1 MEGAAF
7 EPSPHFSESSVS
19 AAHRL
24 CRTEAGVSIPS
35 GHGPRIVP
43 SLGSTLTLDAPR
55 VTYSIAGARRDG
67 GASGQPAPPP

>member
-43 SLGSTLTLDAPR
+43 SLGSPLILDAPR
-55 VTYSIAGARRDG
+55 VTDSTAGARQDRRPSCQS
-67 GASGQPAPPP
+67 A